1 MKTLMYRDTKEPVCI
16 KCKGQGVIEVFEP
29 EVGFEVLIPC
39 PECDKGIEDSLWRL
53 LEG

>member
-1 MKTLMYRDTKEPVCI
+1 MYRNTKEPVCI

-39 PECDKGIEDSLWRL
+39 PECDKGIEDQQTPHDGKFDS
-53 LEG
+53 